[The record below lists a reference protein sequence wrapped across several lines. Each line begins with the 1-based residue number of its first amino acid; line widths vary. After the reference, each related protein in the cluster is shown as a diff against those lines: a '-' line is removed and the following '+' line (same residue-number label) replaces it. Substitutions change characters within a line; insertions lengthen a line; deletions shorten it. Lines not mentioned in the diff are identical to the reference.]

1 MKLFKAS
8 QRLMGSAFELAVVCG
23 DELVAQQALAAG
35 IAEISRIEDLLS
47 EFKPDSTTSLLNAQA
62 GIRPV
67 QVAPEF
73 FDLLER
79 CAHISKLTSGCFDV
93 TIGSLKKLY
102 AFKNK
107 QFEMPSQVQ
116 IDEARQAVGYEKI
129 LLNRSERS
137 VWFAHPALRI
147 SFAAVGKG
155 YAASQVKKRWQQA
168 GIRSGYVNASGDLT
182 AFGSKPDGKA
192 WEIGIAN
199 PDDRDKPLFFVPL
212 HDASAATSGDYEQF
226 FLWKNTRYSHN
237 LDPRTGV
244 PLTGLKSVTV
254 FSPNAELSDALATAV
269 YVMGAAAG
277 IAFVNQLPQTHCIV
291 MDDRNRIHFSKQM
304 KYETNL

>member
-8 QRLMGSAFELAVVCG
+8 QLLMGSAFELAVACA
-23 DELVAQQALAAG
+23 DELVAQQALEAG

-67 QVAPEF
+67 KVEPEF

-79 CAHISKLTSGCFDV
+79 CGHISKLTKGCFDV
-93 TIGSLKKLY
+93 TIGRLKNLY

-107 QFEMPSQVQ
+107 QFEMPLQAQ
-116 IDEARQAVGYEKI
+116 IDEARKAVGHEKI
-129 LLNRSERS
+129 LLNRRDSS
-137 VWFAHPALRI
+137 VAFAHPALRI
-147 SFAAVGKG
+147 SFAAIGKG
-155 YAASQVKKRWQQA
+155 YAASQVKKIWQQA

-182 AFGSKPDGKA
+182 AFGSKPDGQP

-199 PDDRDKPLFFVPL
+199 PDDRDKPLLFVPL

-226 FLWKNTRYSHN
+226 FLWNNTRYSHN

-269 YVMGAAAG
+269 YVMGAEAG
-277 IAFVNQLPQTHCIV
+277 VDFINQLPQTHCI
-291 MDDRNRIHFSKQM
+291 MIDDRNCIHFSEKL
-304 KYETNL
+304 KYEKI